1 MCGWIYAS
9 THGWIVS
16 DVGHELC
23 SVACDSKSQPIR
35 GEQQADN
42 GHSTTKIKN
51 AVQSSK
57 RHV

>member
-1 MCGWIYAS
+1 MCGWIYACI
-9 THGWIVS
+9 HGWIVS

-23 SVACDSKSQPIR
+23 SVVCDSKSQPIR

-42 GHSTTKIKN
+42 GQGTTKIKK
-51 AVQSSK
+51 AVQSIK